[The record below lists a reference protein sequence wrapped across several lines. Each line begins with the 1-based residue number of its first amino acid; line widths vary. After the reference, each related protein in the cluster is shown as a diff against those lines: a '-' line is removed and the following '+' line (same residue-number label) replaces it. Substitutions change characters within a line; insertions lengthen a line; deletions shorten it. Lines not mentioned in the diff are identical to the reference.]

1 MAASREDLFARLAEL
16 GIETETHEH
25 PPLHT
30 VEESK
35 ALRGELPG
43 GHIKNLFIRDKNK
56 KLWLIVAEE
65 DRAVDLKAMRRR
77 LGAAKSI
84 SFGAPELLE
93 EVLGVQPGA
102 VTPFGLINDTE
113 GRVTVILDE
122 ELLANEIVNCHPLV
136 NTATTAIR
144 STDLVDFVRA
154 CGHEPGI
161 MKLDEIA
168 NEDPGS

>member
-1 MAASREDLFARLAEL
+1 MAATRQDLFEKLAAL
-16 GIETETHEH
+16 GVETETHEH

-43 GHIKNLFIRDKNK
+43 GHIKNLFLRDKNK

-65 DRAVDLKAMRRR
+65 DRPVDLKAMRRR
-77 LGAAKSI
+77 LGAAKSL
-84 SFGAPELLE
+84 SFGAPELLQ

-102 VTPFGLINDTE
+102 VTPFGLINDAG

-122 ELLANEIVNCHPLV
+122 DLLGHEIVNCHPLV

-144 STDLVDFVRA
+144 SADLVAFVRA
-154 CGHEPGI
+154 CGHEPEI
-161 MKLDEIA
+161 MKLDEPA
-168 NEDPGS
+168 NEDPGE